1 MCFSSLLVICPH
13 PLYVNSG
20 GTFRYIPYCYTEKL
34 NEKSKAPPRV
44 SDYYMYSL
52 RYRLYTGSR
61 IFLSRLPFTTWCQ
74 TISVEDLDSAYINVR
89 YPDGSYKPTELTA
102 EERSRLVSVLNH
114 LQLADIKFGQLAHEN
129 PVKILFIE
137 GQDIRFILEFYTAFP
152 NRVRV
157 LGNYQDRCGQLY
169 NDSQRYI
176 WIENEALM
184 SVLRSL

>member
-1 MCFSSLLVICPH
+1 MKKAKHLLVFLTIICT
-13 PLYVNSG
+13 LCA
-20 GTFRYIPYCYTEKL
+20 I
-34 NEKSKAPPRV
+34 A
-44 SDYYMYSL
+44 
-52 RYRLYTGSR
+52 LYTGSR

-89 YPDGSYKPTELTA
+89 YPDGSYKPTELAA